1 VGKDSKMLR
10 GPDSPLQW
18 PSPQR
23 KLLVVKG
30 LRSRG
35 GHDNMDYRWAPAV
48 WMFQVGGAKGERR
61 HLYSVTGH
69 HENPAALWHL

>member
-1 VGKDSKMLR
+1 
-10 GPDSPLQW
+10 
-18 PSPQR
+18 
-23 KLLVVKG
+23 
-30 LRSRG
+30 
-35 GHDNMDYRWAPAV
+35 MDYRWAPAV